1 MPIQWRTDYAI
12 RLMYEAARLGPGSR
26 GTVQQLA
33 ANASISYDFARQIAN
48 ELVHAGLLESH
59 RGAGGGMELARPAGE
74 VTVLDV
80 FNALGEP
87 PSLALCTVDST
98 VCQRPPICPVHHAVY
113 LSLDKL
119 IEEHLG
125 SVTLEDCVSRGEAL
139 RLSLTS
145 E

>member
-59 RGAGGGMELARPAGE
+59 RGAGGGVELARPARQI
-74 VTVLDV
+74 TILDI

-87 PSLALCTVDST
+87 PSLALCTVDNT
-98 VCQRPPICPVHHAVY
+98 VCQRPPICPIHHSVY

-125 SVTLEDCVSRGEAL
+125 SVNLEDCVDKGEAL
-139 RLSLTS
+139 RLSLAS
-145 E
+145 G